1 MEFNEFLFSLR
12 ALHCHCIPV
21 ACYFRMSLR
30 LFVACHVFTV
40 TGVTVANTFTSVNTS
55 TQQLWGISMVL
66 TDAQSGLKT
75 HADKFNLLW
84 FWRIVDTPK
93 DRSVFNHY
101 QQSQSQ
107 IRLWPAH
114 TNVHLALLSFNFLL
128 SVSQPLTVP
137 IQRQSSVGAT
147 LATCAHMYGMHKITE
162 TQEKPTTALTRKH
175 TRVWKQLEIWE
186 SPERVVVAVAPV
198 PPVVLQQRTEGHWSA
213 PPALV
218 ALAPLVATAPPC
230 GATKELKKDMW
241 EKYKFKPSSMW
252 PQTTKSQ

>member
-137 IQRQSSVGAT
+137 SRIQRQSSVGAT

-175 TRVWKQLEIWE
+175 LSSVLPLLLLCPVQCAYVLMQRLCAEWWWNILERHQRHIIACQGRAILPLIW
-186 SPERVVVAVAPV
+186 SC
-198 PPVVLQQRTEGHWSA
+198 L
-213 PPALV
+213 ALN
-218 ALAPLVATAPPC
+218 AMREHT
-230 GATKELKKDMW
+230 
-241 EKYKFKPSSMW
+241 
-252 PQTTKSQ
+252 

>member
-40 TGVTVANTFTSVNTS
+40 TGVTVANTFTSVNAS

-137 IQRQSSVGAT
+137 SRIQRQSSVGAT

-162 TQEKPTTALTRKH
+162 TQEKPTTALTRKCMK
-175 TRVWKQLEIWE
+175 TAGE
-186 SPERVVVAVAPV
+186 SPERVVVPV
-198 PPVVLQQRTEGHWSA
+198 CHLLLQQRTEGHWSA

-230 GATKELKKDMW
+230 GATKELKKRYMR
-241 EKYKFKPSSMW
+241 KI
-252 PQTTKSQ
+252 

>member
-137 IQRQSSVGAT
+137 SRIQRQSSVGAT

-162 TQEKPTTALTRKH
+162 TQEKPTTALTRKCMK
-175 TRVWKQLEIWE
+175 TAGE
-186 SPERVVVAVAPV
+186 SPERVVVPVAPV
-198 PPVVLQQRTEGHWSA
+198 PPVVTATYGRSLKRTTGAGGTSTTSSNRPTLWRHQRT
-213 PPALV
+213 
-218 ALAPLVATAPPC
+218 
-230 GATKELKKDMW
+230 KKKDIW
-241 EKYKFKPSSMW
+241 EKYKFRPSSMW
-252 PQTTKSQ
+252 PQTTKGQ

>member
-12 ALHCHCIPV
+12 ALHCHCMPV

-137 IQRQSSVGAT
+137 SRIQRQSSVGAT
-147 LATCAHMYGMHKITE
+147 LATCAHIYGMHKITE

-175 TRVWKQLEIWE
+175 KRVWKQLESRPRGLLCLWLQCHLL
-186 SPERVVVAVAPV
+186 
-198 PPVVLQQRTEGHWSA
+198 LQQRTEGHWSA

-230 GATKELKKDMW
+230 GATKELKKRYMR
-241 EKYKFKPSSMW
+241 KI
-252 PQTTKSQ
+252 